1 MKKLF
6 VFAAPLL
13 ALMIGASAPVRAAD
27 AEITVTEK
35 MFGCMHEGTKIRKTY
50 IRHADPAKLKEAVRI
65 YEGKVEGG
73 EYPVGTVIQM
83 VPNEAMVKH
92 AKAAF
97 PNSNGWEFLAF
108 KVAAEGTTFA
118 GRGDTASN
126 PLGTCLSCHKGAVK
140 YDYICDKGQGCA
152 AIPVTDEQII
162 GMQSK
167 DPRCPAKP

>member
-1 MKKLF
+1 MKKF
-6 VFAAPLL
+6 TMMIAGALL
-13 ALMIGASAPVRAAD
+13 AAFSAGSVQAAD
-27 AEITVTEK
+27 TGVAVTEK

-50 IRHADPAKLKEAVRI
+50 IRHADSAKLKEAVRI
-65 YEGKVEGG
+65 YEKKVEGA
-73 EYPVGTVIQM
+73 EYPVGTIIQM

-108 KVAAEGTTFA
+108 QVSAEGTKIS

-140 YDYICDKGQGCA
+140 FDFVCDKGQGCP

-162 GMQSK
+162 AMQGK
-167 DPRCPAKP
+167 DPRCKAP